1 MPEIFVVHPAQNLVK
16 TVAED
21 LLKRGHLSEAL
32 VIFPHRRP
40 VAYLEYYLAQ
50 MIEAPC
56 LLPRLKAFEDWV
68 AETYVSLE
76 DEPRE
81 VLSDFDQAWLAYL
94 AAREVFQEEGE
105 DLKPWEE
112 FFPWALRLA
121 KLFEE
126 LDLELK
132 EGKDLYHPPEE
143 FLPEGA
149 ARLLERLGRIYEAFN
164 RRLEEGRFVTP
175 AKRIRFLAEEDFPLP
190 QGPVYLVGFYAL
202 TGAEDR
208 LFRKL
213 YEAGAYIY
221 WQADGENL
229 PELYDRWR
237 QNWRVKLKEI
247 RPEKVHEPE
256 LFFFEAH
263 DLHSELKALKQRL
276 PSKIDPRPDRCAVVL
291 LSTGSLIPLIHHLPE
306 GPVNLT
312 MGYPL
317 RLTGLFT
324 FLESLISLILRQDK
338 ERGYRL
344 SDLLEFLKSPYL
356 KVKRDLE
363 ARLREFG
370 APFITRE
377 RLLELV
383 KEDPKLS
390 AYLKDLFEEVVGP
403 LEEARTPREL
413 SQALRRVFG
422 FLKPEKNFGAF
433 EQGFLSAMLET
444 VLPGLETSLF
454 SRERMERRGLFR
466 LLEEMISS
474 VRVPFEG
481 EPLCGLQV
489 MGLLETRLL
498 SFEEVFFL
506 DLNEGVL
513 PDVEEVNPLVPHE
526 VRMALGLPD
535 RERDEAILRYHFE
548 RLLGTAKK
556 AHLLWQFQTTRSGEA
571 GLEGKKIRSRYV
583 EKLIWKI
590 EKQEGKPFSESKEAH
605 RLEKSFLEILPEGL
619 SRPEPLRKDE
629 NFKEAI
635 KECLAKVSPSLLEH
649 YLKCPLSFFYARVLR
664 LRAPGVPEEM
674 DHAQLGEAVHR
685 ALHEFFEDAA
695 GPNLPAEVRKED
707 LKFRKLSKF
716 FKKAL
721 KEQDF
726 YRHLSEERKFFL
738 LEGAEFRLRKYLE
751 NHPEETTIFALEKT
765 YTLPFTVRDLGEIE
779 LTGRIDR
786 VDQRGDVYLVLDYKT
801 GWIKD
806 LKAKKVLGLNA
817 SSWLEEERFD
827 DEALREILELLPDLQ
842 LPFYAYLF
850 VKDRLN
856 QGESEALWE
865 KVTAAYVELYK
876 KGEEK
881 YLFAP
886 KEIGASS
893 ASWLRDKFPELLTYL
908 ITHILKAPYWYP
920 APDESAC
927 KYCDYSKMCRYG
939 G

>member
-40 VAYLEYYLAQ
+40 AAYLEYYLAQ

-56 LLPRLKAFEDWV
+56 LLPQLKAFEDWV
-68 AETYVSLE
+68 AETYASLE

-94 AAREVFQEEGE
+94 AAREVLQEKGE

-132 EGKDLYHPPEE
+132 EGKDLCHPPEE
-143 FLPEGA
+143 SLPKEATG
-149 ARLLERLGRIYEAFN
+149 LLERLGRIYEVFN
-164 RRLEEGRFVTP
+164 RRLEEGRLVTP
-175 AKRIRFLAEEDFPLP
+175 AKRIRFLAEKDFPLP

-221 WQADGENL
+221 WQADGEKL

-237 QNWRVKLKEI
+237 RNWQVKLNEI
-247 RPEKVHEPE
+247 RPEKVPEPE

-263 DLHSELKALKQRL
+263 DLHSELKELKQRL

-344 SDLLEFLKSPYL
+344 GDLLELLKSPYL
-356 KVKRDLE
+356 EARRDLE
-363 ARLREFG
+363 TRLREFG

-383 KEDPKLS
+383 KEDPALS

-403 LEEARTPREL
+403 LEEARTPKEL
-413 SQALRRVFG
+413 SQALRRVFS
-422 FLKPEKNFGAF
+422 FLKPEENFGAF
-433 EQGFLSAMLET
+433 ERGFLSAMVET

-454 SRERMERRGLFR
+454 SQERMKPRGLFR

-481 EPLCGLQV
+481 EPLGGLQV

-526 VRMALGLPD
+526 VRTALGLPD

-548 RLLGTAKK
+548 RLLGTARK
-556 AHLLWQFQTTRSGEA
+556 AHLFWQFQTTRSGEA

-583 EKLIWKI
+583 EKLIWEI
-590 EKQEGKPFSESKEAH
+590 EKREGKPFSESEEAH
-605 RLEKSFLEILPEGL
+605 RLEKSSLEILSEGL

-629 NFKEAI
+629 SFREAI
-635 KECLAKVSPSLLEH
+635 KESLGKVSPSLLER
-649 YLKCPLSFFYARVLR
+649 YLKCPLNFFYARVLR

-674 DHAQLGEAVHR
+674 DHAQLGEAVHQ
-685 ALHEFFEDAA
+685 ALKEFFEDAA
-695 GPNLPAEVRKED
+695 GHKLPAQVRKED
-707 LKFRKLSKF
+707 LSFKKLSSLF
-716 FKKAL
+716 RKAL
-721 KEQDF
+721 KGQDF

-738 LEGAEFRLRKYLE
+738 LEGAEFRLRKYLK
-751 NHPEETTIFALEKT
+751 NHPEKTTIFALEKT
-765 YTLPFTVRDLGEIE
+765 YTLPFTAPGLGKIE

-786 VDQRGDVYLVLDYKT
+786 VDFRDGLYLVLDYKT
-801 GWIKD
+801 GWLKD
-806 LKAKKVLGLNA
+806 LKGDKVLGLDA
-817 SSWLEEERFD
+817 SSWLEERRFD
-827 DEALREILELLPDLQ
+827 DETLREILEQLPDLQ

-856 QGESEALWE
+856 QGKGKALWE

-886 KEIGASS
+886 DKIGNS
-893 ASWLRDKFPELLTYL
+893 ADWLREKFPKLLTYL

-927 KYCDYSKMCRYG
+927 KYCDYKKMCRYG